1 MKSIKIKP
9 MKLKVLTLI
18 SCVTFVA
25 GCQTLPSMPQTN
37 PGGKAVMHN
46 EGNAELPEEI
56 TPNDATISLYS
67 ERRLSFIRRSKERGR
82 LYTIQPKGNAIKYQQ
97 ELMQGSQILAR
108 ELSEGYI
115 LSYLYFENGAIR
127 YNGKAK
133 DGRFVSNIDDETLFY
148 SHSTGKS
155 ITSYIVGH
163 AICDGYIRSMDELID
178 WPMMSATLYQ
188 GQPLRNLLNMN
199 AGDKHTVDP
208 RSTRINGS
216 PTHHRDMGLDTAAAL
231 LAGTKKRI
239 GDEVFYNNVL
249 ADVIANYVAFKA
261 GDNYDELMRKVFQD
275 KVKIEHPVSYQ
286 KHTSTLTDGRRS
298 AYYGQAQTLASY
310 SYYITRFDFLRIAE
324 AMMKDYQNQTCV
336 GKYLKESQTQAK
348 NWPKYRPSGERR
360 HLWLHNYA
368 KKYGAQFY
376 FDFHGMSGRNILAT
390 EGYNGQNMMIDM
402 DNSRI
407 VVTNSAATAW
417 DQRVFMLNVIKDGE
431 LPK

>member
-1 MKSIKIKP
+1 
-9 MKLKVLTLI
+9 
-18 SCVTFVA
+18 
-25 GCQTLPSMPQTN
+25 
-37 PGGKAVMHN
+37 MHN

-261 GDNYDELMRKVFQD
+261 
-275 KVKIEHPVSYQ
+275 
-286 KHTSTLTDGRRS
+286 
-298 AYYGQAQTLASY
+298 A
-310 SYYITRFDFLRIAE
+310 ITT
-324 AMMKDYQNQTCV
+324 MN
-336 GKYLKESQTQAK
+336 
-348 NWPKYRPSGERR
+348 
-360 HLWLHNYA
+360 
-368 KKYGAQFY
+368 
-376 FDFHGMSGRNILAT
+376 
-390 EGYNGQNMMIDM
+390 
-402 DNSRI
+402 
-407 VVTNSAATAW
+407 
-417 DQRVFMLNVIKDGE
+417 
-431 LPK
+431 